1 MINCSLSSLSSCWCM
16 KFDMHATKLQQV
28 LKGISSEDEACS
40 HAVQAPTARN
50 RRQLM
55 TAYRPGTDRQF
66 GSILPVLAMNTA
78 QVHTCS
84 ATPWIRQHV
93 DNFIMQYHATC
104 WYLCRLF
111 RNGPCMCVCVFP
123 TTLVLDIHLGGT
135 CMGNWL
141 HSSTQRKAIHEA
153 FLPNVLS
160 FIPEKIFA
168 FQLSSWGSPGS

>member
-1 MINCSLSSLSSCWCM
+1 M

-93 DNFIMQYHATC
+93 DNFIMQYHATTE
-104 WYLCRLF
+104 LMLSRMSTATV
-111 RNGPCMCVCVFP
+111 R
-123 TTLVLDIHLGGT
+123 DQ
-135 CMGNWL
+135 L
-141 HSSTQRKAIHEA
+141 HINDRVTHAKKQ
-153 FLPNVLS
+153 
-160 FIPEKIFA
+160 
-168 FQLSSWGSPGS
+168 GSCSQAR